1 MEGSAFLR
9 WVSLSMKPRMW
20 FEWVRWSKE
29 RLSELQQLLPVG
41 IEMIPLFEQHQLVD
55 RAISQFLVNLIA
67 SITTV
72 IMALC
77 LFMGWR
83 AGVMVGAVLLLTVT
97 GTIGI
102 MAALG
107 IELQRISLGAM
118 MIAMGMLV
126 DNAIVVT
133 EGMITRIK
141 AGRNSERIGRFGSG
155 QHSLSATRRHHHWGG
170 SVCTHWSVCRFNG
183 RIPWLSI

>member
-1 MEGSAFLR
+1 
-9 WVSLSMKPRMW
+9 
-20 FEWVRWSKE
+20 
-29 RLSELQQLLPVG
+29 
-41 IEMIPLFEQHQLVD
+41 
-55 RAISQFLVNLIA
+55 
-67 SITTV
+67 
-72 IMALC
+72 
-77 LFMGWR
+77 
-83 AGVMVGAVLLLTVT
+83 MVGAVLLLTVT

-141 AGRNSERIGRFGSG
+141 QGETPRESAVSAVANDSLPTTGRY
-155 QHSLSATRRHHHWGG
+155 RHWCCRLC
-170 SVCTHWSVCRFNG
+170 SHWSVSRFNG
-183 RIPWLSI
+183 RIPRLSF

>member
-1 MEGSAFLR
+1 
-9 WVSLSMKPRMW
+9 
-20 FEWVRWSKE
+20 
-29 RLSELQQLLPVG
+29 
-41 IEMIPLFEQHQLVD
+41 
-55 RAISQFLVNLIA
+55 
-67 SITTV
+67 
-72 IMALC
+72 
-77 LFMGWR
+77 
-83 AGVMVGAVLLLTVT
+83 MVGAVLMLTVT

-141 AGRNSERIGRFGSG
+141 QGETPRESAVSAVANTRFPLLAATVIGVAAFAPIG
-155 QHSLSATRRHHHWGG
+155 LSADSTGEYLGSLFKVCGISLLLSWVLAITLAPAIGVRLLKPEAEGARRGA
-170 SVCTHWSVCRFNG
+170 SLRRPSFCR
-183 RIPWLSI
+183 LSKALESGHFSARLDNLFAH